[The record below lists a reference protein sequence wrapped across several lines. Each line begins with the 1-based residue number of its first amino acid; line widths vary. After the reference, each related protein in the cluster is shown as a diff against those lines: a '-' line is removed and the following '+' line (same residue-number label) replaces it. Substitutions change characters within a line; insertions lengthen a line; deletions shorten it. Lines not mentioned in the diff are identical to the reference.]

1 MVHQVTYGGGNTTH
15 NGGHTAGRGTETCS
29 IVETM
34 FSMRTAYEITG
45 NITFMDRLER
55 LAFNSL
61 PAALWPVQSTTTTL
75 RAPRC
80 SACPRTPV

>member
-1 MVHQVTYGGGNTTH
+1 MGALIFRGEKYLHMSDGMYFADEEVSYGGGNTTE

-34 FSMRTAYEITG
+34 FSMREAYEITG

-55 LAFNSL
+55 CV
-61 PAALWPVQSTTTTL
+61 PG
-75 RAPRC
+75 
-80 SACPRTPV
+80 